1 MLEVVFCAYLLLL
14 LLRPQEWLASL
25 HEVPILQVLLLT
37 CLALWLFRGRKA
49 IGLPQFPLLVWF
61 VVATVISAAVIGWLG
76 LIPVQYE
83 RLGPTLA
90 MFAVLT
96 TVAQPLPMLRRI
108 MLLTI
113 LSACAM
119 VLHGHLQLGA
129 GVGWTGTKPMLG
141 RIAYSG
147 IFNDPNDLGQLFV
160 VCIAFCLYLRIG
172 ASRRGRL
179 LLAAAILWLGYG
191 IYLTDSRG
199 TMLAALAVLALIAA
213 RRYGKIVLIVLGVL
227 LVPLL
232 VLYTRFGQISAQE
245 QSASER
251 VEAWYQG
258 FQMFLGRPLTGVG
271 LGQFIE
277 HNALTAHNSIML
289 PMAELGLLGFIP
301 WFGVVVV
308 TAQMVYWLAFGARTP
323 RDYGTEASAVQAERE
338 AGFGLLLMAVGFA
351 VSAFF
356 LSTSYKHMFFFV
368 VALIVA
374 RFYHARQ
381 LIVGAPILTLPS
393 VLPRVTALSVAAI
406 AGMWVLTRVLL

>member
-14 LLRPQEWLASL
+14 LLRPQEWLESL
-25 HEVPILQVLLLT
+25 REVPILQVLLIV

-61 VVATVISAAVIGWLG
+61 VVATVIGAAAIGWLG

-96 TVAQPLPMLRRI
+96 TVAQPLPMLRKI
-108 MLLTI
+108 MLLTMV
-113 LSACAM
+113 SACAM
-119 VLHGHLQLGA
+119 VLHGHLQLA
-129 GVGWTGTKPMLG
+129 SGVGWTGTKPMLG

-172 ASRRGRL
+172 ASGRGRL

-191 IYLTDSRG
+191 IYMTDSRG
-199 TMLAALAVLALIAA
+199 TMLAALAVLALVAA
-213 RRYGKIVLIVLGVL
+213 RRYGKVVLIVLGVL

-232 VLYTRFGQISAQE
+232 VLYTRFGEINAQE
-245 QSASER
+245 QSASGR
-251 VEAWYQG
+251 VDAWYQG

-277 HNALTAHNSIML
+277 HNALTAHNSIVL
-289 PMAELGLLGFIP
+289 PLAELGLLGFIP
-301 WFGVVVV
+301 WFGIVVI
-308 TAQMVYWLAFGARTP
+308 TAQMVYWLAFGVRTP

-381 LIVGAPILTLPS
+381 LVVGAPILTLPS
-393 VLPRVTALSVAAI
+393 VLPRVTALSFAAI